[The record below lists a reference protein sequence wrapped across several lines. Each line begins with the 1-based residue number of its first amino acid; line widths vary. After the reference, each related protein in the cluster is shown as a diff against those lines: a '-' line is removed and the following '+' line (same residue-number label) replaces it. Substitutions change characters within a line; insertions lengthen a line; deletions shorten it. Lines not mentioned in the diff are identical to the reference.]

1 MHAIEVYTC
10 TFTLKP
16 TRSLNHLLSI
26 LYNIIIVLQTM
37 PYVFLRVMALSG
49 TLCSHV
55 LAALTRGL
63 RESTS
68 E

>member
-26 LYNIIIVLQTM
+26 LYNIIIVLQYYAVCVPQSYGTEWDF
-37 PYVFLRVMALSG
+37 VQSRSG
-49 TLCSHV
+49 SFNK
-55 LAALTRGL
+55 GPQGIN
-63 RESTS
+63 
-68 E
+68 